1 MKRVQRGCL
10 PFITAVYTFQ
20 VSHVFRL
27 NGLDNLD
34 EFPQLDGQL
43 VGTNCTFFRGV
54 GFDPRVPLFG
64 CFFYRMCIVYITI
77 YYEHILMTNTWKATR
92 PVLRF
97 LFLAKR
103 LSHFCLGSADGRTCF
118 DHRNIGL

>member
-1 MKRVQRGCL
+1 MRCPVNEVVSKFIQNIQLKGIKTSVKRVQRGCL

-54 GFDPRVPLFG
+54 GV
-64 CFFYRMCIVYITI
+64 
-77 YYEHILMTNTWKATR
+77 
-92 PVLRF
+92 
-97 LFLAKR
+97 
-103 LSHFCLGSADGRTCF
+103 
-118 DHRNIGL
+118 